1 MDEPISKSAV
11 DALPRHDWDWDGMGE
26 MPDGGYFAVADVVA
40 LHDALAADNERLI
53 HDIERAQVALSEMAT
68 DNEKLRKLLQ
78 EVLAVAE
85 RNERGVV
92 TDAARAAITEA
103 P

>member
-40 LHDALAADNERLI
+40 LHDALAAENERLR
-53 HDIERAQVALSEMAT
+53 DALA
-68 DNEKLRKLLQ
+68 L
-78 EVLAVAE
+78 VLAWHDKDKHTAGQMTLE
-85 RNERGVV
+85 RSN
-92 TDAARAAITEA
+92 AFAKARAAMA
-103 P
+103 PIGGMK